1 MEAQHV
7 ELFLT
12 PIYAPFPST
21 VLNLCPF
28 AVTNPNSVFDL
39 SQSSGSLSSG

>member
-12 PIYAPFPST
+12 PIYAPLPAT

-28 AVTNPNSVFDL
+28 TVTNPNSEFNS
-39 SQSSGSLSSG
+39 SQSSGILSSG